1 MGSKSRMFRRMLED
15 GEMVILM
22 PGVYDAL
29 TARLAELAGFDAVF
43 HTGFGTAAVRLA
55 MPDIGLVSFGEMVEQ
70 VRLIANAVNIPVLA
84 DADTGYGNAINV
96 YRTVKEYIRA
106 GAAGLFIE
114 DQVWPKRCGH
124 LPDKQVVP
132 LSEMVERIKGALRA
146 RNEEDPDFVI
156 GARTDALAVFGIDE
170 AIKRA
175 RRFAE
180 LGVDFVF
187 IEAPT
192 DRSQIERIARE
203 VKAPLLLNLV
213 EGGKTP
219 LITLEEAKQLGFKII
234 LYPVSA
240 LLATA
245 KAVLEVFRHL
255 RERGTTVDILDR
267 LMSFKEFESVVG
279 LDKFFKLADELKVTE
294 PT

>member
-1 MGSKSRMFRRMLED
+1 MGNKSRMFRRMLED
-15 GEMVILM
+15 SERVILM

-106 GAAGLFIE
+106 GAAGLIIE

-124 LPDKQVVP
+124 LPGKQVVP

-156 GARTDALAVFGIDE
+156 GARTDALAVYGIDE

-175 RRFAE
+175 RKFAE
-180 LGVDFVF
+180 LDVDFVF
-187 IEAPT
+187 VEAPT
-192 DRSQIERIARE
+192 DRGQIERIARE

-240 LLATA
+240 LLATT

-255 RERGTTVDILDR
+255 RERGTTADILDR

-279 LDKFFKLADELKVTE
+279 LDKFLKLADELKVTE
-294 PT
+294 P

>member
-1 MGSKSRMFRRMLED
+1 MGNKPRIFRRMLED
-15 GEMVILM
+15 SERVILM

-96 YRTVKEYIRA
+96 YRTVREYIRA

-124 LPDKQVVP
+124 LPGKQVVS

-156 GARTDALAVFGIDE
+156 GARTDALAVYGIDE

-187 IEAPT
+187 VEAPT
-192 DRSQIERIARE
+192 DRGQIERIARE

-255 RERGTTVDILDR
+255 RERGTTADILDR
-267 LMSFKEFESVVG
+267 LMSFEEFESVVG
-279 LDKFFKLADELKVTE
+279 LDKFYKLADELKVTE

>member
-1 MGSKSRMFRRMLED
+1 
-15 GEMVILM
+15 M

-96 YRTVKEYIRA
+96 YRTVREYIRA
-106 GAAGLFIE
+106 GAAGLIIE

-124 LPDKQVVP
+124 LPGKQVVP

-156 GARTDALAVFGIDE
+156 GARTDALAVYGIDE

-187 IEAPT
+187 VEAPT

-240 LLATA
+240 LLAAT

-255 RERGTTVDILDR
+255 RERGTTADILDR

-279 LDKFFKLADELKVTE
+279 LDKFYKLADELKVTE
-294 PT
+294 P